1 MRYDEVVKL
10 SWRTDVDDEFET
22 AEVWATIQ
30 DSGTAS
36 FDVGSGLSR
45 ADAYSVTNALPQHA
59 ACHAGPSCTT

>member
-10 SWRTDVDDEFET
+10 SWREDTGDEFET
-22 AEVWATIQ
+22 AVVWSSIA

-45 ADAYSVTNALPQHA
+45 ADAYSVSMRYHSMPPAR
-59 ACHAGPSCTT
+59 